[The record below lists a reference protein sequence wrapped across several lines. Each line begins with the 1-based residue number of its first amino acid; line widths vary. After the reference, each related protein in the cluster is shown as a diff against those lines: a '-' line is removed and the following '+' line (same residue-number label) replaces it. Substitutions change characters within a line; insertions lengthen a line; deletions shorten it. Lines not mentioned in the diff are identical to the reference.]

1 MQQIQTLIFVNF
13 RDQLA
18 SDKSTTY
25 AQTQIRILRDKTK
38 QLEDNL
44 IDAQNEMSTVIED
57 IMSKT
62 AIVGMVSHKNVNIQ
76 Q

>member
-1 MQQIQTLIFVNF
+1 M
-13 RDQLA
+13 A

-62 AIVGMVSHKNVNIQ
+62 AIVGMVSHKNVNNDNFWP
-76 Q
+76 

>member
-1 MQQIQTLIFVNF
+1 M
-13 RDQLA
+13 A

-62 AIVGMVSHKNVNIQ
+62 AIVGMVSQKKIT
-76 Q
+76 

>member
-1 MQQIQTLIFVNF
+1 M
-13 RDQLA
+13 A